1 MWVAQWG
8 DSGSKLSSCY
18 SFVPQASQPSQFSD
32 KEHHSQYIPIV
43 FFCVGNWWCC
53 LFVARHLP
61 GTTVVGEC
69 TVCSNDSHTA
79 DQQASASGKIL
90 EISWFR
96 QGLQR
101 HFVRWPGNMCEHDVF
116 RCYDTNLAANSPT
129 SASSSFFRTKQLFGK
144 EEDVLQSETNVS
156 DLDNFL
162 STGVAHW
169 KQALV
174 NAFTFLAL
182 KGAFSTLE

>member
-1 MWVAQWG
+1 MYLGVMIQTWRQTHRQV
-8 DSGSKLSSCY
+8 
-18 SFVPQASQPSQFSD
+18 
-32 KEHHSQYIPIV
+32 
-43 FFCVGNWWCC
+43 
-53 LFVARHLP
+53 LP
-61 GTTVVGEC
+61 V
-69 TVCSNDSHTA
+69 
-79 DQQASASGKIL
+79 
-90 EISWFR
+90 
-96 QGLQR
+96 
-101 HFVRWPGNMCEHDVF
+101 
-116 RCYDTNLAANSPT
+116 
-129 SASSSFFRTKQLFGK
+129 FFRTKQLFGK

>member
-1 MWVAQWG
+1 
-8 DSGSKLSSCY
+8 
-18 SFVPQASQPSQFSD
+18 
-32 KEHHSQYIPIV
+32 
-43 FFCVGNWWCC
+43 
-53 LFVARHLP
+53 
-61 GTTVVGEC
+61 
-69 TVCSNDSHTA
+69 
-79 DQQASASGKIL
+79 
-90 EISWFR
+90 
-96 QGLQR
+96 
-101 HFVRWPGNMCEHDVF
+101 MCEHDVF